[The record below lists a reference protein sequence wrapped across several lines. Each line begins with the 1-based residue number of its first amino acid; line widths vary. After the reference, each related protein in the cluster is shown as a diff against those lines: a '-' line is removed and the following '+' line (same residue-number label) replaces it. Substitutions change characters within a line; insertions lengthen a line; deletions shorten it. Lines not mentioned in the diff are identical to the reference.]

1 VAASL
6 DTHHALIRFGLGPR
20 PGEAKAINDP
30 RAWLLAQVQGKPR
43 ELSAG
48 FAALPS
54 SLDYFGREIDYIKE
68 AAADKKQRGD
78 QPTPQASP
86 TQATAAVLGSADD
99 PSPAG
104 RKRKQP
110 GQVQGF
116 RKVFGADLLAEVR
129 ARYHWAISTEDGFH
143 ERLTHFWSNH
153 FAVSL
158 DKRAASLYVM
168 PMEREAIRPNV
179 GGRFEDMLLAVA
191 RHPAM
196 LRYLDNVAS
205 VGDDSQAAQRLQQR
219 AQQKG
224 RKLGLN
230 ENLAREILELHTLGV
245 DGGYSQ
251 SDVTEFARALTGW
264 SMPRPRQLQGRA
276 PSAAFEFYDITHE
289 PGARTVLGK
298 RYAEGGEEQAQAILH
313 DLARHPATA
322 KHLATKL
329 TRHFVADQP
338 PPTMVARIA
347 KTYLDHDGDLA
358 AVYKAVIDSPE
369 AWDPANRKLRTPDD
383 WLVAAMRAGAIDI
396 DQKLRP
402 SMDLL
407 AKMGQPTL
415 TPRSPA
421 GYADIAADWNGSD
434 ALFKRVQAAQL
445 LSDWIAR
452 DRDPIAM
459 AQDALGTQLDGDTA
473 TGIRRA
479 ESPQQGYALLLASP
493 AFQWR

>member
-1 VAASL
+1 MAASL

-20 PGEAKAINDP
+20 PGEAKAIGDP
-30 RAWLLAQVQGKPR
+30 RGWLLAQIQQKPR
-43 ELSAG
+43 EPAAG

-329 TRHFVADQP
+329 TRHFVADHRRWRLVGDDGRAHRENLSRPRRRSRRGLQSRDRQP
-338 PPTMVARIA
+338 GSLGSGQSQAAHTGRLAGRGDARRRDRHRPETA
-347 KTYLDHDGDLA
+347 ALDGSAREDG
-358 AVYKAVIDSPE
+358 
-369 AWDPANRKLRTPDD
+369 PAN
-383 WLVAAMRAGAIDI
+383 A
-396 DQKLRP
+396 
-402 SMDLL
+402 
-407 AKMGQPTL
+407 
-415 TPRSPA
+415 
-421 GYADIAADWNGSD
+421 
-434 ALFKRVQAAQL
+434 
-445 LSDWIAR
+445 
-452 DRDPIAM
+452 
-459 AQDALGTQLDGDTA
+459 DTA
-473 TGIRRA
+473 
-479 ESPQQGYALLLASP
+479 LASRLRRYRRRLERLRC
-493 AFQWR
+493 AVQTCAGGAVAVRLDRA